1 MPVGAGGG
9 IPGPQLSGM
18 NEAFS
23 DRNLI
28 KMGAA
33 SSLPVAKVIGTSA
46 QHLGRSCLA
55 AFGESPSLRCA
66 PAYPCAGSWRARLGD
81 RFEAERLEPQE
92 YFGIEQRAGMYAEKP
107 HGTAPSRQPSGP
119 RLTWL
124 PNDRREMP
132 P

>member
-1 MPVGAGGG
+1 MPVGAGRG

-55 AFGESPSLRCA
+55 AFDESPSLRCA
-66 PAYPCAGSWRARLGD
+66 PAYPCAGSWRARRL
-81 RFEAERLEPQE
+81 RFIRPWLTSANILDSESEISPLSS
-92 YFGIEQRAGMYAEKP
+92 
-107 HGTAPSRQPSGP
+107 PSDTSPGS
-119 RLTWL
+119 
-124 PNDRREMP
+124 
-132 P
+132 